1 MENNLYYTPTIEEFH
16 VGFEYEYNSSDKKH
30 WTTCIIDKRDMTSSN
45 IDWCAP
51 NGIEDAFEQIETNGI
66 RVKYLDQ
73 FDIESLGWEFKS
85 EYIAYY
91 KHKLYV
97 HEFWGPPESRTEH
110 KERYK
115 LFFRKGEI
123 TISNDQIYDDYEK
136 FFQGTIKNKSE
147 LIKLMQQLNIK

>member
-1 MENNLYYTPTIEEFH
+1 MENKYYTPTIEEFH
-16 VGFEYEYNSSDKKH
+16 PGFIYEITKYPDAPLYTTNTTINLLFEHDEYINEL
-30 WTTCIIDKRDMTSSN
+30 
-45 IDWCAP
+45 
-51 NGIEDAFEQIETNGI
+51 
-66 RVKYLDQ
+66 RVKHLDKS
-73 FDIESLGWEFKS
+73 DIEILGWEFEN
-85 EYIAYY
+85 EYVAYY

-123 TISNDQIYDDYEK
+123 TISNDQTYDDYQSLFK
-136 FFQGTIKNKSE
+136 GAIKNKQE